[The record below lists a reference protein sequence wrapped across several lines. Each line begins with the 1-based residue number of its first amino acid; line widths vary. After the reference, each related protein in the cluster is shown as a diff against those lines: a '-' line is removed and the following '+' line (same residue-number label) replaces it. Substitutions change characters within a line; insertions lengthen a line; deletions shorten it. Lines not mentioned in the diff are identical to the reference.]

1 MKNLIAKREKQQ
13 QSKTQ
18 RHTVILKTSLSVNSR
33 GLLFSLILMK
43 FPSLVTVIPSP
54 LPNNH
59 HETNTW
65 AYTHAITYFFDD
77 LLTGSS
83 FCLHDC
89 SLKREDTWP
98 TFFYFTHFIFTF
110 SLQWSPPPPYSSP
123 SRLLNLFC
131 CDVQVLVS
139 FLTWWTD
146 SIFSTLFL
154 PFTLQIYP
162 WIFFTSLN
170 SSKESIK

>member
-18 RHTVILKTSLSVNSR
+18 HHTVILKTILSVDSR
-33 GLLFSLILMK
+33 GLLFSLFLMK

-77 LLTGSS
+77 LLIGSS

-98 TFFYFTHFIFTF
+98 TFFYFTHFIFYIF
-110 SLQWSPPPPYSSP
+110 SSMITSSSVLIAFSPPQSILLWCTGISFFFDLVNWLNILHFVPSLYST
-123 SRLLNLFC
+123 N
-131 CDVQVLVS
+131 
-139 FLTWWTD
+139 
-146 SIFSTLFL
+146 I
-154 PFTLQIYP
+154 
-162 WIFFTSLN
+162 SLN
-170 SSKESIK
+170 FLHFTKQ